1 MISFKSFV
9 TAIHDAIV
17 GASNELMDKNISLLD
32 KYFIET
38 TTPAPANDTATDD
51 DTATGDR
58 TVLKPKTVIMEYP
71 HMNAAGNLE
80 NLEIAVPLITLAPLN
95 LSQIEK
101 VTLTADFDLELSG
114 NEVWLSL
121 AGEHHSG
128 GLFRKS
134 RGSSTKLEITLV
146 PQETP
151 EGMKMLVEGYEAI
164 LKRQLS

>member
-32 KYFIET
+32 KYFTET
-38 TTPAPANDTATDD
+38 TIPASAD
-51 DTATGDR
+51 DTDTCDK

-121 AGEHHSG
+121 AGEHGAG
-128 GLFRKS
+128 GLFKKHRS
-134 RGSSTKLEITLV
+134 NSTKLEITLV